1 VPNTTLSRSTTT
13 PKLLKTTTPK
23 LPKTTTIPIAT
34 LSPTTKSSITMLRCK
49 KSGHIARNCRFSK
62 NY

>member
-1 VPNTTLSRSTTT
+1 VPNTTFSRS
-13 PKLLKTTTPK
+13 TTTPK

-34 LSPTTKSSITMLRCK
+34 ISPTTKSSTTMLRYK
-49 KSGHIARNCRFSK
+49 KSGHIARNCRFSN